1 MSELTTLA
9 RPYAK
14 AVFEVAEAAGDMARW
29 SDQLGFMAAVAHDPA
44 MRAYLDSPRLTRD
57 AVAQSFISVCE
68 GRIDDQGKNLIRLL
82 ADNGRLTLLPE
93 IAALYEVLRAG
104 AEGKVEAR
112 VISAQP
118 VSEAQKAGII
128 AALGRRLGREVE
140 LICEIDEN
148 LIGGAVIRAGDLVID
163 GSLRGRL
170 EKMAASLSR

>member
-14 AVFEVAEAAGDMARW
+14 AVFEVAQAAGDLAGW

-44 MRAYLDSPRLTRD
+44 IRAFLDNPKLTRE
-57 AVAQSFISVCE
+57 AAAQTFIQVCE
-68 GRIDDQGKNLIRLL
+68 GHIDDQGRNLIRML
-82 ADNGRLTLLPE
+82 ADNGRLILLPG

-112 VISAQP
+112 VVSARP
-118 VSEAQKAGII
+118 VSDEQKAAIT
-128 AALGRRLGREVE
+128 AALRKRLGREVE
-140 LICEIDEN
+140 LVCEVDVD

-170 EKMAASLSR
+170 EKLAASLSR